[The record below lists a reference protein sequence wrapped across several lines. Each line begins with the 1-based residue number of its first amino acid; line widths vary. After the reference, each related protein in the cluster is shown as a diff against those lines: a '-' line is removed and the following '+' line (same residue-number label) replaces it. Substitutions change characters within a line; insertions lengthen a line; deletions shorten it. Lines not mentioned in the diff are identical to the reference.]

1 MSPKS
6 ALIETLPQGL
16 PPGPLAGADESG
28 APSAAELA
36 PKTYRFEVLRFGH
49 APGDRPR
56 FQAYELVVRKKM
68 SVLEALL
75 TLQEDQD
82 PSLAF
87 RYSCRGAV
95 CGSCGMSI
103 NGKLNL
109 ACRVQLHALATDR
122 IVLEP
127 LPGFDVLQDLVV
139 DMDPFWEKYER
150 VRPWLH
156 AEISAVQES
165 RISERQRKR
174 IDQYVQCILC
184 AVCYAACPARRAN
197 DAFAG
202 PAALGKL
209 YRFVADA
216 REASSSRALQQQDS
230 PEGVWGCRTIMQCI
244 GACPKDVRPADG
256 VRGVRRAL
264 LARKLSRLT
273 RRNTP

>member
-1 MSPKS
+1 
-6 ALIETLPQGL
+6 LPG
-16 PPGPLAGADESG
+16 
-28 APSAAELA
+28 
-36 PKTYRFEVLRFGH
+36 FEVL
-49 APGDRPR
+49 
-56 FQAYELVVRKKM
+56 K
-68 SVLEALL
+68 
-75 TLQEDQD
+75 
-82 PSLAF
+82 
-87 RYSCRGAV
+87 
-95 CGSCGMSI
+95 
-103 NGKLNL
+103 
-109 ACRVQLHALATDR
+109 
-122 IVLEP
+122 
-127 LPGFDVLQDLVV
+127 DLVV

-197 DAFAG
+197 DTFAG

-216 REASSSRALQQQDS
+216 REPNGSRALQQQDS

-264 LARKLSRLT
+264 LARKLPRLT
-273 RRNTP
+273 RRKTP